1 MLSIAIYS
9 NNETTTTD
17 LKFLIQDFLIET
29 KTMAK
34 VSAFQKGEDVIE
46 FPAKYDIYLI
56 DMDTDEDS
64 LSLGSQL
71 MNIDDNGY
79 FVLFSQEPANAYR
92 ATKIHAHYFLD
103 KPFNKEEV
111 FKVLTKIRKR
121 VREDSIIIKTPLGER
136 RVRVHNVNYINI
148 VKRCLCYHLQDGT
161 MFDGQTL
168 RSSFEKAIGPLQ
180 EHESFVFVSPS
191 LLINLSEIKIMD
203 ADHLIFENDDVLFFP
218 KKAYDLIHDRWVNYA
233 KIH

>member
-9 NNETTTTD
+9 NSEIVITD
-17 LKFLIQDFLIET
+17 LKFLIQDFLIDS

-34 VSAFQKGEDVIE
+34 VSVFQTGEDIVA
-46 FPAKYDIYLI
+46 FPGTYDMYLI
-56 DMDTDEDS
+56 DMDTDENS
-64 LSLGSQL
+64 LALGASL
-71 MNIDDNGY
+71 MAINDNGY
-79 FVLFSQEPANAYR
+79 FVLFSQETANAYR

-103 KPFNKEEV
+103 RPFEKEEV

-121 VREDSIIIKTPLGER
+121 VKEDSIIIKTPLGER

-168 RSSFEKAIGPLQ
+168 RSSFEKAIDPLQ
-180 EHESFVFVSPS
+180 NHESFVFVAPS
-191 LLINLSEIKIMD
+191 LLINLGEIKIMD
-203 ADHLIFENDDVLFFP
+203 ADHLVFENDDVLFFP
-218 KKAYDLIHDRWVNYA
+218 KKSYDLIHERWVDYA